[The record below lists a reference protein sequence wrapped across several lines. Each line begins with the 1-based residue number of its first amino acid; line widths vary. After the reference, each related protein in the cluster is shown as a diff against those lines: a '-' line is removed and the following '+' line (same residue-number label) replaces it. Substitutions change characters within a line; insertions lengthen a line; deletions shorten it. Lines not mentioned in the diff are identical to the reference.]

1 MATWIGYSSV
11 NDYKKSNKLYDIEL
25 IKQNFLNQFMSSK
38 GSRLRMPEWGCII
51 WDKLFDGYSDSMKDE
66 IEEDCIRIINSDTRV
81 TIQSIDIYT
90 ENHLLKISISLKY
103 TPENINFDMFL
114 SYNTNLVEN
123 Q

>member
-51 WDKLFDGYSDSMKDE
+51 WDKLFDGYNDTMRDE
-66 IEEDCIRIINSDTRV
+66 IEEDCIRIINSDMRV
-81 TIQSIDIYT
+81 SLQSIDIYT
-90 ENHLLKISISLKY
+90 ENHLLKITLLLKY